1 MERLHIFALGLLIFS
16 IALTITSHIILS
28 NIPLTALGIGL
39 MILASSI
46 LLTPLQSIPPK
57 AVRAMLEGSIL
68 SLEAILEEFDVSR
81 RGYYVRA
88 DDDRVYLYVPLG
100 EDRGP
105 PAERAEPSGL
115 IHEEGGSRYLVLIP
129 PASELIRIPEISGAS
144 LDSALTYML
153 VDLLEVADSV
163 DVVSNGVVT
172 IRLKN
177 VKSHVTAG
185 RFKSVFGSLEASI
198 AACLT
203 ANLIGVVRVSDEIL
217 EGNSKVII
225 LEVREHE

>member
-1 MERLHIFALGLLIFS
+1 LEKLYIFALGLLIFS
-16 IALTITSHIILS
+16 IPFTIASYIILS

-46 LLTPLQSIPPK
+46 LLTPLESIPPR
-57 AVRAMLEGSIL
+57 AIRAMLEGSIL
-68 SLEAILEEFDVSR
+68 SLEAILEEFDISR

-88 DDDRVYLYVPLG
+88 EDGRVYLYVPLS
-100 EDRGP
+100 EDGRP
-105 PAERAEPSGL
+105 PTKRVEPSGL
-115 IHEEGGSRYLVLIP
+115 IHEEGDSRYLILIP
-129 PASELIRIPEISGAS
+129 PASELIKIPEISGMS

-153 VDLLEVADSV
+153 VDLMEVADSIEV
-163 DVVSNGVVT
+163 MSDGFITV
-172 IRLKN
+172 RLKN

-203 ANLIGVVRVSDEIL
+203 ANLIGVVKVSDEIL
-217 EGNSKVII
+217 EENSKVII
-225 LEVREHE
+225 LEVWEHE